1 MLSILRTLLLMRI
14 VVITVLLAVFCAGS
28 SLSFAATQGRTHR
41 KAASASQAKSS
52 ARARQTAADDDAAA
66 SHTASRKSKAKHA
79 AADPDTPVST
89 SRKVRHASAQDDT
102 PAPARV
108 SRKSRKAAASDDDT
122 PAPASHK
129 LRRASAQQDDAAPAR
144 TTRTSRHASTA
155 AQQDDDT
162 PARTARKT
170 RRASTQDDDAAPVR
184 TSRTS
189 RRAAVQDDGDAP
201 ARSSRKM
208 RRASSSSQQDDDAP
222 PARRSSRSRRGR
234 ASLRNVDLDRTRP
247 RRRALI
253 ADPAPAPT
261 RSRSDS
267 DADATA
273 AVPKPRTTPESLALP
288 APTNSIP
295 MHAPIVAMAPLRGST
310 ESLVRQNEK
319 TDADN
324 LERIEDDTDL
334 DHRIAQGVLVPVPA
348 SASLTV
354 NPGLPQNRRYC
365 RPWTA
370 SFLADLA
377 RAHQAQFHHAFFVS
391 SAVRTVEYQKRLI
404 LTNGN
409 AAAAEGD
416 VASPHLTG
424 ATIDIAKNGMSR
436 QELYWMR
443 NRLDALQEE
452 GKIDVEEEF
461 KQACFHITVYR
472 SYIGAGPLHKPHH
485 TIAPSDAAGTQNAPV
500 GPPTEGE

>member
-1 MLSILRTLLLMRI
+1 MLTILRILLLMRT

-28 SLSFAATQGRTHR
+28 SLSFAASQGRTHR
-41 KAASASQAKSS
+41 KASQAKSS
-52 ARARQTAADDDAAA
+52 ARARQTAADDDTPAP
-66 SHTASRKSKAKHA
+66 HTASRKSKTKHA

-89 SRKVRHASAQDDT
+89 SRKARRASAQDDAPT
-102 PAPARV
+102 PARV
-108 SRKSRKAAASDDDT
+108 SRKSHKAAASDDDT

-144 TTRTSRHASTA
+144 TTRASRRASA
-155 AQQDDDT
+155 SAQQDDT
-162 PARTARKT
+162 PARTTRKT
-170 RRASTQDDDAAPVR
+170 RRASTQDDDTPPAR
-184 TSRTS
+184 TSRAS
-189 RRAAVQDDGDAP
+189 RRAAVQDDGDTP
-201 ARSSRKM
+201 ARGSRKM
-208 RRASSSSQQDDDAP
+208 RRASASAQQDDDTP
-222 PARRSSRSRRGR
+222 PVRSSRRSRRGR
-234 ASLRNVDLDRTRP
+234 VSLRNVDLDRTRS
-247 RRRALI
+247 RRHTLV
-253 ADPAPAPT
+253 ADPAPAAP
-261 RSRSDS
+261 RSRSV
-267 DADATA
+267 ADDDTATA
-273 AVPKPRTTPESLALP
+273 VVKPHTAPESPALP
-288 APTNSIP
+288 TPTNSIP
-295 MHAPIVAMAPLRGST
+295 MHAPIVAMAPLRGSM

-324 LERIEDDTDL
+324 LERIEDDADL

-348 SASLTV
+348 SAGLTV
-354 NPGLPQNRRYC
+354 NSGLPQNRRYC

-391 SAVRTVEYQKRLI
+391 SAVRTVDYQKRLI

-461 KQACFHITVYR
+461 RQACFHITVYK

-485 TIAPSDAAGTQNAPV
+485 NTTPSDAAGAQAIPV
-500 GPPTEGE
+500 GPPTDGD

>member
-1 MLSILRTLLLMRI
+1 MRTA
-14 VVITVLLAVFCAGS
+14 VITVLLAVFCAGS
-28 SLSFAATQGRTHR
+28 SLSFAASQGRTHR
-41 KAASASQAKSS
+41 KAAPAPQTKSS
-52 ARARQTAADDDAAA
+52 ARARQTAADDDTPAPRA
-66 SHTASRKSKAKHA
+66 ASRKSKAKRV
-79 AADPDTPVST
+79 AADPDAPVSAARKNRRT
-89 SRKVRHASAQDDT
+89 STQDDA

-108 SRKSRKAAASDDDT
+108 SRKTARKAAASDDDT

-129 LRRASAQQDDAAPAR
+129 TRRASAQQDDAAPAR
-144 TTRTSRHASTA
+144 TSRASRHASA
-155 AQQDDDT
+155 SAQQDDT
-162 PARTARKT
+162 PARTTRKT
-170 RRASTQDDDAAPVR
+170 RRAATQDDNAAPAR
-184 TSRTS
+184 TTRASRSTV
-189 RRAAVQDDGDAP
+189 AQDDGDTS
-201 ARSSRKM
+201 ARSTRKTH
-208 RRASSSSQQDDDAP
+208 RASAQDDDTP
-222 PARRSSRSRRGR
+222 PVRTSSRSRRGR
-234 ASLRNVDLDRTRP
+234 VSLRNVDLDRTRT

-253 ADPAPAPT
+253 ADPAPAPA
-261 RSRSDS
+261 RSHSDS
-267 DADATA
+267 DTDATA
-273 AVPKPRTTPESLALP
+273 IIAAPKPRTAPESPALP

-324 LERIEDDTDL
+324 LERIEDDADL
-334 DHRIAQGVLVPVPA
+334 DHRIAQGMLVPVPA
-348 SASLTV
+348 SAALTV
-354 NPGLPQNRRYC
+354 NSSLPQNRRYC

-391 SAVRTVEYQKRLI
+391 SAVRTVDYQKRLI

-461 KQACFHITVYR
+461 KQACFHITVYK

-485 TIAPSDAAGTQNAPV
+485 TVAPSDAAGTQNVPV
-500 GPPTEGE
+500 GPPTDGD